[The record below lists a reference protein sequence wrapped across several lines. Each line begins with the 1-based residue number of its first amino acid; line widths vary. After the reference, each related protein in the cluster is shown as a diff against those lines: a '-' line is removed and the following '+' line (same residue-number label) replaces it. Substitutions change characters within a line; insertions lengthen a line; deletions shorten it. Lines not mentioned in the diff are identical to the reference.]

1 MWHKRVKGHM
11 RRAYSAHITLLPFLL
26 LRQACASLNWQLV
39 SNFIGSTVLRFLT
52 ELHFFLYMKILDF
65 PSGPMSHNETGA
77 KIAAVM
83 VLREK
88 TECQKSG
95 MTISQGDCCCNRND
109 ADDILF
115 LCADVHVRRKLRL
128 SLHFHRAI
136 CPQQTSCRI
145 QVY

>member
-1 MWHKRVKGHM
+1 MRHLGQRCDVRGLKGTWERIQLHV
-11 RRAYSAHITLLPFLL
+11 TLLPFLHKL
-26 LRQACASLNWQLV
+26 ELAAGFKLYRKHCAIFNC
-39 SNFIGSTVLRFLT
+39 
-52 ELHFFLYMKILDF
+52 FFCIWKFCFF
-65 PSGPMSHNETGA
+65 PSGPMSHNETGS

-95 MTISQGDCCCNRND
+95 RTISQWDCCCNRND

-115 LCADVHVRRKLRL
+115 LCADVHVRRTLRF